1 MAEVAAVSSM
11 AALASVKLALIPTA
25 YYTSKEL
32 SEAGYG
38 SELTHIRAE
47 QSGKLRACR
56 IGRKKLFKGADVIA
70 WIEGRGGNE

>member
-1 MAEVAAVSSM
+1 MADLVAVSSM
-11 AALASVKLALIPTA
+11 ALASAKLALIPTA
-25 YYTSKEL
+25 YYTSREL

-56 IGRKKLFKGADVIA
+56 IGRKKLFKGVDVMA
-70 WIEGRGGNE
+70 WLEGRGDEK